1 MKVEVRNFVLKFY
14 IEMMFRM
21 MEVFGVEFERE
32 GFFFEV
38 YFGVKGIRYKVLGD
52 YLIVFFFLVVG
63 VLYGKVRVNNFLRE
77 DV

>member
-32 GFFFEV
+32 GFFFL
-38 YFGVKGIRYKVLGD
+38 RYILE
-52 YLIVFFFLVVG
+52 
-63 VLYGKVRVNNFLRE
+63 LRG
-77 DV
+77 